1 MLKTKIRHYFSWQ
14 RIAAFLSLVFL
25 IVVSMQ
31 HPLNAQ
37 AVTEGYNAD
46 LSLQRGMIVMLKKDD
61 PTKVEL
67 VTTETGEQMRGVVVA
82 ANDAPLTLANAGQRV
97 FVATNGRYDVLVS
110 TQNGP
115 VKAGD
120 YITASAVSGIG
131 MKASEKEAYIIG
143 RAITDFDGKKD
154 VIGNNDVKDS
164 DNNKISVSIG
174 RVQMDVGVAKNPLL
188 KATEPNVPAVLMKVA
203 TSIAGRPVN
212 PFRVYMG
219 VLVFGICTVVAGILM
234 YGGVRS
240 GLISIGRNPLSKKS
254 IIRSM
259 FQVIITGLIVF
270 ITGVFGVYLILR
282 V

>member
-1 MLKTKIRHYFSWQ
+1 MFKTKIKQYLSWQ
-14 RIAAFLSLVFL
+14 RIIAFFGLVFL
-25 IVVSMQ
+25 VVISTQ
-31 HPLNAQ
+31 HPLSAQ

-46 LSLQRGMIVMLKKDD
+46 LALQRGMIVMLKKDD

-67 VTTETGEQMRGVVVA
+67 VTTQSGEMMRGVVVA

-97 FVATNGRYDVLVS
+97 FVATNGRYDVMVS

-115 VKAGD
+115 IKAGD
-120 YITASAVSGIG
+120 YITASALSGIG
-131 MKASEKEAYIIG
+131 MKATDKEAYIIG
-143 RAITDFDGKKD
+143 RAIADFDGKKD
-154 VIGNNDVKDS
+154 VIGTNEVKDS
-164 DNNKISVSIG
+164 TGNKISVNIG
-174 RVQMDVGVAKNPLL
+174 RVSMDVGVAKNPLL
-188 KATEPNVPAVLMKVA
+188 KATEPNVPEFLMKAA
-203 TSIAGRPVN
+203 TAIAGRPVN

-219 VLVFGICTVVAGILM
+219 VLVFGICTVVSGILM

-259 FQVIITGLIVF
+259 FQVIITGLIIFV
-270 ITGVFGVYLILR
+270 TGVFGVYLILR

>member
-1 MLKTKIRHYFSWQ
+1 MG
-14 RIAAFLSLVFL
+14 LVFL
-25 IVVSMQ
+25 VVVSTQ
-31 HPLNAQ
+31 HPLSAQ

-67 VTTETGEQMRGVVVA
+67 VTTESGERMRGVVVA

-97 FVATNGRYDVLVS
+97 FVATNGRYDVMVS

-115 VKAGD
+115 IKSGD
-120 YITASAVSGIG
+120 YITASALSGIG
-131 MKASEKEAYIIG
+131 MKASDKEAYIIG

-154 VIGNNDVKDS
+154 VIGTNDIKDS
-164 DNNKISVSIG
+164 TGNKISVSIG

-188 KATEPNVPAVLMKVA
+188 KATEPNVPQFLMKAA
-203 TSIAGRPVN
+203 TAIAGRPVN

-219 VLVFGICTVVAGILM
+219 VLVFGICTVVAGTLM

-240 GLISIGRNPLSKKS
+240 GIISIGRNPLSKKS

-270 ITGVFGVYLILR
+270 VTGVFGVYLILR

>member
-1 MLKTKIRHYFSWQ
+1 MFKTKIKQYLSWQ
-14 RIAAFLSLVFL
+14 RIIAFMGLVFL
-25 IVVSMQ
+25 VVVSTQ
-31 HPLNAQ
+31 HPLSAQ
-37 AVTEGYNAD
+37 AVTEGYGSD
-46 LSLQRGMIVMLKKDD
+46 LTLQRGMIVMLKKDD

-67 VTTETGEQMRGVVVA
+67 VTTETSERMRGVVVA

-97 FVATNGRYDVLVS
+97 FVATNGRYDVMVS

-115 VKAGD
+115 IKAGD
-120 YITASAVSGIG
+120 YITASALSGVG
-131 MKASEKEAYIIG
+131 MKASDKEAYIIG

-154 VIGNNDVKDS
+154 AIGSNEIKDS
-164 DNNKISVSIG
+164 TGNKRTVSIG
-174 RVQMDVGVAKNPLL
+174 RVSMDVGVAKNPLL
-188 KATEPNVPAVLMKVA
+188 KATEPNVPQFLLKAA
-203 TSIAGRPVN
+203 TAIAGRPVN

-219 VLVFGICTVVAGILM
+219 VLVFGICTVVSGILM

-259 FQVIITGLIVF
+259 FQVIITGLIIFV
-270 ITGVFGVYLILR
+270 TGVFGVYLILR